1 MILKQQWKVL
11 KKMSK
16 KRIVIVNNN
25 LEIGGVQKA
34 LISLIKEIAD
44 IYDTTLLL
52 FSDTGV
58 YLNEIPQNVKVI
70 KCNSLYKYLGIS
82 QSQCTSK
89 KDYLIRGFLAFATR
103 LFGRDFVLK
112 LISFSQKKLSNK
124 YDCAI
129 SFLHN
134 GGKKSF
140 YGGCNEFVL
149 NKINSDLKIGFLHC
163 DYSSCGANYKSN
175 NKNYFRFDRIAACS
189 DGCKNAFLNCLPELS
204 HKTFVVRNCYNFEKI
219 KQKSAEEAI
228 VFDEKYVN
236 IVSVARLSKEKG
248 INRGIIAVS
257 EAIKQS
263 VNVKYHIVGDGIER
277 QGLKELCKDLSIEE
291 NVVFYGN
298 QTNPYKYMANADM
311 LLLPSYHE
319 AAPLVIDEARCLG
332 LPVLTTATTSSK
344 DMVEK
349 TCCGWVCDNSQ
360 QALSQKLTE
369 LVINANVIKA
379 KKEEMQNQKV
389 TNEKAL
395 KEFCVLLEGN

>member
-1 MILKQQWKVL
+1 
-11 KKMSK
+11 MSK

-34 LISLIKEIAD
+34 LISLVKEIAD
-44 IYDTTLLL
+44 VYDITLLL

-58 YLNEIPQNVKVI
+58 YSNEIPQNVKVI

-89 KDYLIRGFLAFATR
+89 KDYLIRGFLAFLTK
-103 LFGRDFVLK
+103 LFGRDFVVR
-112 LISFSQKKLSNK
+112 LISFSQKRLPNK

-175 NKNYFRFDRIAACS
+175 NKNYFKFDKIAACS
-189 DGCKNAFLNCLPELS
+189 EGCRNAFLNCLPELS
-204 HKTFVVRNCYNFEKI
+204 YKTFAVHNCHNFELI
-219 KQKSAEEAI
+219 KEKSAEEDI

-248 INRGIIAVS
+248 INRGIIAVG
-257 EAIKQS
+257 EAITS
-263 VNVKYHIVGDGIER
+263 GLNVKYHIVGDGIEL
-277 QGLKELCKDLSIEE
+277 QSLKNLCKELQIEK
-291 NVVFYGN
+291 NVIFYGN
-298 QTNPYKYMANADM
+298 QTNPYKYMINADI
-311 LLLPSYHE
+311 LLLPSFHE
-319 AAPLVIDEARCLG
+319 AAPLVIDEARSLG
-332 LPVLTTATTSSK
+332 VPVLTTETTSSE

-349 TCCGWVCDNSQ
+349 NCCGWVCENSQ
-360 QALSQKLTE
+360 QALSQKLVE
-369 LVINANVIKA
+369 LVINQNILNA
-379 KKEEMQNQKV
+379 KKEEMQNLKV

>member
-1 MILKQQWKVL
+1 M

-16 KRIVIVNNN
+16 KRIIIVNNN

-34 LISLIKEIAD
+34 LVSLIKEIAD
-44 IYDTTLLL
+44 VYDTTLLL

-58 YLNEIPQNVKVI
+58 YLNEIPQNVKLI

-82 QSQCTSK
+82 QLQCSSK
-89 KDYLIRGFLAFATR
+89 KDYLIRGFLAFITK
-103 LFGRDFVLK
+103 LFGRDFALK
-112 LISFSQKKLSNK
+112 LISFSQKKLPNK

-149 NKINSDLKIGFLHC
+149 NKINCDLKIGFLHC
-163 DYSSCGANYKSN
+163 DYSSCGANYELN
-175 NKNYFRFDRIAACS
+175 NKNYFKFDKIAACS
-189 DGCKNAFLNCLPELS
+189 DGCRNAFVNCLPELS
-204 HKTFVVRNCYNFEKI
+204 HKTVVVHNCYDFEII
-219 KQKSAEEAI
+219 KEKSAQGTI
-228 VFDEKYVN
+228 IFDKDYIN

-248 INRGIIAVS
+248 INRGVIAVR
-257 EAIKQS
+257 EAITS
-263 VNVKYHIVGDGIER
+263 GLNVKYHIVGDGIEL
-277 QGLKELCKDLSIEE
+277 QSLKGLCKELKIEE
-291 NVVFYGN
+291 NVIFYGN
-298 QTNPYKYMANADM
+298 QTNPYKYMTNADI

-319 AAPLVIDEARCLG
+319 AAPLVIDEARSLG
-332 LPVLTTATTSSK
+332 VPVLTTATTSSV

-349 TCCGWVCDNSQ
+349 NCCGWVCENSQ
-360 QALSQKLTE
+360 QALSQKLIE
-369 LVINANVIKA
+369 LITNKNVIKA
-379 KKEEMQNQKV
+379 KKEEMQNLKV

>member
-1 MILKQQWKVL
+1 
-11 KKMSK
+11 MSK

-34 LISLIKEIAD
+34 LISLVKEIAEVYD
-44 IYDTTLLL
+44 ITLLL

-58 YLNEIPQNVKVI
+58 YSNEIPQNVKVI

-89 KDYLIRGFLAFATR
+89 KDYLIRGFLAFLTK
-103 LFGRDFVLK
+103 LFGRDFVVR
-112 LISFSQKKLSNK
+112 LISFSQKRLPNK

-175 NKNYFRFDRIAACS
+175 NKNYFKFDKIAACS
-189 DGCKNAFLNCLPELS
+189 EGCRNAFLNCLPELS
-204 HKTFVVRNCYNFEKI
+204 YKTFAVHNCHNFELI
-219 KQKSAEEAI
+219 KEKSAEEDI

-248 INRGIIAVS
+248 INRGIIAVG
-257 EAIKQS
+257 EAITS
-263 VNVKYHIVGDGIER
+263 GLNVKYHIVGDGIEL
-277 QGLKELCKDLSIEE
+277 QSLKNLCKELQIEK
-291 NVVFYGN
+291 NVIFYGN
-298 QTNPYKYMANADM
+298 QTNPYKYMINADI
-311 LLLPSYHE
+311 LLLPSFHE
-319 AAPLVIDEARCLG
+319 AAPLVIDEARSLG
-332 LPVLTTATTSSK
+332 VPVLTTETTSSE

-349 TCCGWVCDNSQ
+349 NCCGWVCENSQ
-360 QALSQKLTE
+360 QALSQKLVE
-369 LVINANVIKA
+369 LVINQNILNA
-379 KKEEMQNQKV
+379 KKEEMQNLKV